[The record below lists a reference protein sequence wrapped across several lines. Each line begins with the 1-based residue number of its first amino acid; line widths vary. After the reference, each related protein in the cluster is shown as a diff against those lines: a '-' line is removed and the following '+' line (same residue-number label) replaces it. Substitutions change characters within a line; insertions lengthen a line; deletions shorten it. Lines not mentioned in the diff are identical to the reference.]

1 MPNAARLLRHLT
13 GWVVA
18 LLLLCTPA
26 HADGEYS
33 PWRAFGLDEIRLGA
47 MLPNAERRHYTGP
60 GFSFHAEGGVDVNAE
75 VLFVSPWSQF
85 SNPFVDFLLRP
96 RPMLGVEINT
106 RGDTSQAY
114 LGAAWTLPL
123 FDIFFV
129 EATFGGSIHD
139 GPLTSA
145 PPVYRSAYG
154 CRLNFH
160 EFGLG
165 RPAAGRELAH
175 HGDGRAHVERH
186 LLPAQRRP
194 HDLRRPHRLQVQ
206 LKLRGRLQGFSGPG

>member
-1 MPNAARLLRHLT
+1 VPNAARLLRHLT
-13 GWVVA
+13 GWVAA

-114 LGAAWTLPL
+114 LGATWTLPL

-160 EFGLG
+160 ESGSAGLQLG
-165 RPAAGRELAH
+165 ANWRIMATAEHMSNGIFCQPNAGLTTYGARI
-175 HGDGRAHVERH
+175 GY
-186 LLPAQRRP
+186 
-194 HDLRRPHRLQVQ
+194 
-206 LKLRGRLQGFSGPG
+206 KFN